1 MFQRALP
8 AGRGEETTD
17 TVGKEIDILWRH
29 KRLVYDN
36 RAIL

>member
-17 TVGKEIDILWRH
+17 TLGKRGRYSVEAQKVSL
-29 KRLVYDN
+29 
-36 RAIL
+36 